1 VAFVKISIGLLML
14 RIVVARRYTYIIIG
28 SMVLVALWSLAEW
41 FFVIFQCRPV
51 RFQWDATIEGGI
63 CTGNFISAALAFSAM
78 SIVSDWFYALLPVPV
93 LWPLKINLQSKISIG
108 LILSLGIM

>member
-51 RFQWDATIEGGI
+51 QFQWDATIEGGI